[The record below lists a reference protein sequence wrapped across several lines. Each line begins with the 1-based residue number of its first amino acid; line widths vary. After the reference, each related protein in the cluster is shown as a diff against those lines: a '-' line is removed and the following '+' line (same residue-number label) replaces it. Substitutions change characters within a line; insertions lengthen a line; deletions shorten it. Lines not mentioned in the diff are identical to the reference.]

1 LVCKELVFIEDLVYL
16 MGGER
21 REIEV
26 ADFPKLKKRLLR
38 FGQQMQVVDWDAL
51 QSFQPGVQDS

>member
-1 LVCKELVFIEDLVYL
+1 